1 MDKHIEIMKQINQ
14 VIVEITE
21 SLNKLTTIRNKATDK
36 IVVKALNDYILLV
49 AYINYKFIMYLVS
62 ITSKNTQK
70 NYINTEFNK
79 IMKDLFKNGK

>member
-14 VIVEITE
+14 VIVKITE